1 MNQTH
6 PNAAASVVTG
16 GLAGLAIYILGRC
29 GIDLTPTDGA
39 AVAGAL
45 TAVVLFVGRRGIRG
59 TIAALWNGSSQ
70 PPAPP
75 AV

>member
-1 MNQTH
+1 MTPAQSH
-6 PNAAASVVTG
+6 PNTAASIVTG

-45 TAVVLFVGRRGIRG
+45 TAVVLFIGRRGIRG
-59 TIAALWNGSSQ
+59 TISALWNGS

-75 AV
+75 AA